1 VKLIGPSGREYY
13 VPVTP
18 GIENGQHGCAST
30 ELAEARRAQRHHEVL
45 CLVLQALVTSQ
56 PNTTAA
62 ERGVH
67 VEIARDYAN
76 LAYPPPEKQ

>member
-1 VKLIGPSGREYY
+1 MSIPAWEVERL
-13 VPVTP
+13 
-18 GIENGQHGCAST
+18 
-30 ELAEARRAQRHHEVL
+30 EAIRQERHHDVL

-76 LAYPPPEKQ
+76 LAYPPPEKT